1 MATVVSVHGTFAH
14 EGGTAEALKIADG
27 QAPWWWQPGSE
38 FENDVRE
45 LVKGEDGRLDFI
57 PFVWNAWNSEVSR
70 RAAGSKLLGVLRE
83 LEARRENYC
92 LVGHS
97 HGGSVI
103 AAALLESAGR
113 GKPLEHM
120 RGWFTIGTPF
130 VELRKERFLFSRLT
144 LTRKVAFVASAM
156 LLMMFLFAAAGEF
169 WSGAPRARFEGYY
182 ARLLFS
188 AAMMSI
194 PFIIFYTIF
203 KILDGRELLAY
214 GRKAVRNFREHYA
227 PKWRAF
233 YHKDDEAV
241 QGLKY
246 LPKMGFSFF
255 GKDFAASTITM
266 ASVFVL
272 PLAYLFFVTSPS
284 VMVGIADFLKDT
296 VYGVD
301 QYKPIET
308 QISAAREEMRQTMR
322 QIQKADDEA
331 ESGGLSPSTAESAR
345 QRARELRNKFR
356 EKRRDLEAQHPEFA
370 EAERALRFKRRF
382 LERDGVPCEGGTLC
396 GRGHDYALNSKLLY
410 HVVTDELSSAVV
422 NDDWRIGAMGGVLRL
437 LAPIVLV
444 PLVSLLL
451 ALGILA
457 VIEFLAARISAVLS
471 TNLNRLTLSELKRSA
486 FGNDTDGEVALGVNY
501 GPSWITESFH
511 PLPSGVGEKITE
523 RSNSMAYQSLSKF
536 RNAISTLA
544 FSEGADKAGLVANY
558 LSWKELI
565 HTSYFDVPEFRKL
578 IAQAISQTPGF
589 TATEEFLHDRDYED
603 TKTWL
608 EAITVTLAPDGSAPP
623 MPVQAFP
630 A

>member
-27 QAPWWWQPGSE
+27 QAPWWWQPGSD
-38 FENDVRE
+38 FEKDVRE

-70 RAAGSKLLGVLRE
+70 REAGSKLLGVLRE
-83 LEARRENYC
+83 LEARHENYC

-120 RGWFTIGTPF
+120 RGWFTVGTPF

-169 WSGAPRARFEGYY
+169 LSGAPHARFEGHYT
-182 ARLLFS
+182 RLLFS

-194 PFIIFYTIF
+194 PFIVFYTIF
-203 KILDGRELLAY
+203 KIRDGRELLAY
-214 GRKAVRNFREHYA
+214 GRKAVRTFREHYA

-246 LPKMGFSFF
+246 LPKVSLSFF
-255 GKDFAASTITM
+255 QKDFAASPITM
-266 ASVFVL
+266 ASIFVL

-308 QISAAREEMRQTMR
+308 QIAAAREEMRQTMR

-331 ESGGLSPSTAESAR
+331 ENGGLSPSTAENAR
-345 QRARELRNKFR
+345 QRARDLRNTFR
-356 EKRRDLEAQHPEFA
+356 EKRRNLEAQHPEFA
-370 EAERALRFKRRF
+370 GAERALRFKRRF

-396 GRGHDYALNSKLLY
+396 GGGHDYALNSKLLY

-422 NDDWRIGAMGGVLRL
+422 NDDWGFGAMGGVLRL

-486 FGNDTDGEVALGVNY
+486 LGNDTEGEVALGVNY

-523 RSNSMAYQSLSKF
+523 QSNSMAYQSLSKF

-608 EAITVTLAPDGSAPP
+608 VAIAVTLAPDGSAPP

>member
-1 MATVVSVHGTFAH
+1 VATVVSVHGTFAH

-27 QAPWWWQPGSE
+27 QTPWWWQPNSE
-38 FENDVRE
+38 FEAHMRE
-45 LVKGEDGRLDFI
+45 LVQGEDGRIDFI
-57 PFVWNAWNSEVSR
+57 PFVWKAWNSEVERR
-70 RAAGSKLLGVLRE
+70 RAGTELLTILRE
-83 LEARRENYC
+83 LEARHENYC

-103 AAALLESAGR
+103 ASALLESTGR

-120 RGWFTIGTPF
+120 RSWLTVGTPF
-130 VELRKERFLFSRLT
+130 VQLQKERWLFARLT

-156 LLMMFLFAAAGEF
+156 LLMMFIFYAAGELI
-169 WSGAPRARFEGYY
+169 SGAPNARLEGYY
-182 ARLLFS
+182 TRLIFS
-188 AAMMSI
+188 AGMMSI
-194 PFIIFYTIF
+194 PFIAFYTFF
-203 KILDGRELLAY
+203 KFLDARELLSY
-214 GRKAVRNFREHYA
+214 GRRAVRNFREHYA

-246 LPKMGFSFF
+246 LPKVNLSFF
-255 GKDFAASTITM
+255 ERGFAASTITM
-266 ASVFVL
+266 ASIFVL
-272 PLAYLFFVTSPS
+272 PLAYLFVVTSPT
-284 VMVGIADFLKDT
+284 VMVGIANFLRDQ

-301 QYKPIET
+301 QFKNIET
-308 QISAAREEMRQTMR
+308 QITAAREEMRTAMR
-322 QIQKADDEA
+322 QIRKADDEA

-345 QRARELRNKFR
+345 QRARDLRKTFR
-356 EKRRDLEAQHPEFA
+356 EKRRGIETQHPDFA

-382 LERDGVPCEGGTLC
+382 LERDGVPCDGGTLC
-396 GRGHDYALNSKLLY
+396 GGGTEYALNSKLLY

-422 NDDWRIGAMGGVLRL
+422 NDDWDFGAMGGVLRL
-437 LAPIVLV
+437 IAPIVLV
-444 PLVSLLL
+444 PIVSLLL

-471 TNLNRLTLSELKRSA
+471 TNLNRLTLSEIKRSA
-486 FGNDTDGEVALGVNY
+486 FGNDTEGEVALGVNY
-501 GPSWITESFH
+501 GPSWIKESFH
-511 PLPSGVGEKITE
+511 PLPTGIGEKITE
-523 RSNSMAYQSLSKF
+523 QSNSMAYQSLSKF

-578 IAQAISQTPGF
+578 IAQTISQTPGF
-589 TATEEFLHDRDYED
+589 SATEAFQRDRDYEPS
-603 TKTWL
+603 KKWL
-608 EAITVTLAPDGSAPP
+608 EAITVTPAPDGSAPP